1 VSDERDLCFLP
12 ATEIAA
18 RIRDREIS
26 AREVMEAH
34 LAQIDR
40 INPTVNAIVTKL
52 PEEQCL
58 ATADEADRSLAR
70 GNEVGP
76 LHGLPIA
83 HKDLEPTKGI
93 RTTFGS
99 LIFKDNVPDFD
110 TLMVQRLRAAGAI
123 TIGKTNTPEFGA
135 GSQTFNPIF
144 GATLNPYDTSKTCGG
159 SSGGAAV
166 ALACGMLPIA
176 DGSDLGGSLRNPG
189 SFNNVV
195 GVRCSPGRVPKVPG
209 QANWFWM
216 SIKGPM
222 ARTVTDAALLLS
234 TIAGP
239 DPRDPTSIDQPG
251 DRFRAPLDR
260 DFSGARVVWSD
271 DLGGLPID
279 PRVTAVLNQGRNA
292 VKSAL
297 GCDVVD
303 ATPDLSDAD
312 EVFQVLRAFRYTAS
326 YGPLLENHRDLMKDT
341 VIWNTEKGLA
351 LSARDVAEA
360 EVKQSALYNRMCD
373 FFEEYDFLLCPA
385 TQVPPFDVE
394 TPYLTEI
401 NGVEMENYLAWM
413 RSAYWISATGLPALS
428 VPCGFTDDGLP
439 VGLQIVGR
447 PRDDFGILQ
456 LAHAFEQA
464 TGYWRRRPDVVMR

>member
-26 AREVMEAH
+26 AREVMQAH

-40 INPTVNAIVTKL
+40 VNPTVNAIVTQL
-52 PEEQCL
+52 PQEQCL
-58 ATADEADRSLAR
+58 TAADDADRALAR
-70 GNEVGP
+70 GKEVGP

-135 GSQTFNPIF
+135 GSQTFNAIF
-144 GATLNPYDTSKTCGG
+144 GATLNPYDTSTTCGG

-195 GVRCSPGRVPKVPG
+195 GVRCSPGRVPNVPS

-216 SIKGPM
+216 SVKGPM
-222 ARTVTDAALLLS
+222 ARTVADAALLLS
-234 TIAGP
+234 AIAGP

-251 DRFRAPLDR
+251 DRFRDPLDR
-260 DFSGARVVWSD
+260 DFSGARIAWSD

-279 PRVTAVLNQGRNA
+279 SRVTAVLNQGRT
-292 VKSAL
+292 VVESTL

-326 YGPLLENHRDLMKDT
+326 YGPLLEKHRDLMKDT

-351 LSARDVAEA
+351 LSALDVATA
-360 EVKQSALYNRMCD
+360 EVKQTALYARMCR
-373 FFEEYDFLLCPA
+373 FFDEYDFLLCPA
-385 TQVPPFDVE
+385 TQVVPFDVE
-394 TPYLTEI
+394 IPYLTEI
-401 NGVEMENYLAWM
+401 NGVEMENYLSWM

-456 LAHAFEQA
+456 LAYAFEQA
-464 TGYWRRRPDVVMR
+464 TGHWRRRPDLAVR